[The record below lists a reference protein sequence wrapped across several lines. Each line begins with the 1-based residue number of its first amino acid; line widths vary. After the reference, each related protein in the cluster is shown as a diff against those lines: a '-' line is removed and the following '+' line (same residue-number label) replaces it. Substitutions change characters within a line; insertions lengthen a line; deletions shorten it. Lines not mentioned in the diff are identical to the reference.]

1 MKTINAK
8 QLRAVIV
15 LVRYFIKATQA
26 VVLYIENDKGVR
38 YYVRLEENGVNTCNC
53 KATKECYHIK
63 AAVNFEQARNF
74 AAKSLPV
81 WAQELVKTGK
91 LEVPGKAR
99 KVVVLLTEKVR
110 KPRKYATE
118 MLEATEHK
126 ANLLAECREIKA
138 RRESAPL
145 NGHSQGFR
153 LMR

>member
-8 QLRAVIV
+8 QLRAVTV

-63 AAVNFEQARNF
+63 AAVNFELARPF
-74 AAKSLPV
+74 AAKSLPA
-81 WAQELVKTGK
+81 WAVSLVNTGK
-91 LEVPGKAR
+91 IEVPGKPA
-99 KVVVLLTEKVR
+99 KVAVLLTP
-110 KPRKYATE
+110 KPRQFATE
-118 MLEATEHK
+118 YISDLEACAKITATINEVK
-126 ANLLAECREIKA
+126 E
-138 RRESAPL
+138 RRETDMMNAAL
-145 NGHSQGFR
+145 TTNQGFR

>member
-1 MKTINAK
+1 MKNINAK
-8 QLRAVIV
+8 QLRTVTI

-63 AAVNFEQARNF
+63 VAINFEQARPF
-74 AAKSLPV
+74 AAKSLPA
-81 WAQELVKTGK
+81 WASKMVEKGELVA
-91 LEVPGKAR
+91 PGKAR
-99 KVVVLLTEKVR
+99 KVVVLLSEKVR

-118 MLEATEHK
+118 YISDQEACATITATINAVKE
-126 ANLLAECREIKA
+126 
-138 RRESAPL
+138 RREMAPL
-145 NGHSQGFR
+145 NGNRGFQ